1 MAMPPSRRNLLIIST
16 LCVLTLFMAASLK
29 LYESSL
35 NLSKLNGV
43 DSAARYLMYAPYSIP
58 IKNDL
63 GIFDDRIEVAAQTNK
78 QQVSIVRPVV
88 DAFPVSARAY
98 LVGDVASGKIYLE
111 KSSHTP
117 MPVASMSKLITA
129 FVATDIVPPTTE
141 IVITEEQSA
150 LSPDNSH
157 IRAGEKYTMAT
168 LLYPLL
174 LSSSNVAAEALAG
187 ATNDRGNFLEMM
199 RSYSWEVGMPTAFF
213 ADASGL
219 SPDNAASA
227 QDLFALSQ
235 YLYNSRA
242 DILEITRTPHAEVAT
257 SSDHGFHSFD
267 SIHPFV
273 LDPNFIG
280 GKTGRTP
287 EAGETM
293 LTIMKVKNRVV
304 AIVVLGSMMGG
315 REGDTRMLLDKVETL
330 IK

>member
-1 MAMPPSRRNLLIIST
+1 MPPSRRNLLIITT
-16 LCVLTLFMAASLK
+16 LCVMTIFMAMSLK
-29 LYESSL
+29 LYQSSVDA
-35 NLSKLNGV
+35 SKMSGV
-43 DSAARYLMYAPYSIP
+43 DYAARYLMYAPYSIP
-58 IKNDL
+58 LKNDL
-63 GIFDDRIEVAAQTNK
+63 GFYDDRPQPSSK
-78 QQVSIVRPVV
+78 RKPQVSINKPVIE
-88 DAFPVSARAY
+88 AIPVSARAY
-98 LVGDVASGKIYLE
+98 LVGDVVSGKIYLE
-111 KSSHTP
+111 KSSRTP

-129 FVATDIVPPTTE
+129 FVATDIVPPETE
-141 IVITEEQSA
+141 IVITEEQSS
-150 LSPDNSH
+150 LSPDSSH

-174 LSSSNVAAEALAG
+174 LSSSNVAAEALAS

-199 RSYSWEVGMPTAFF
+199 SSYSWEVGMPSSFF

-219 SPDNAASA
+219 SPDNIASA
-227 QDLFALSQ
+227 QDLFALAQ
-235 YLYNSRA
+235 YLYNSRGN
-242 DILEITRTPHAEVAT
+242 ILEITRTPHAEVAT
-257 SSDHGFHSFD
+257 STDHGAHNFD

-304 AIVVLGSMMGG
+304 AVVVLGSMMGG
-315 REGDTRMLLDKVETL
+315 REGDTRLLLNKVETL